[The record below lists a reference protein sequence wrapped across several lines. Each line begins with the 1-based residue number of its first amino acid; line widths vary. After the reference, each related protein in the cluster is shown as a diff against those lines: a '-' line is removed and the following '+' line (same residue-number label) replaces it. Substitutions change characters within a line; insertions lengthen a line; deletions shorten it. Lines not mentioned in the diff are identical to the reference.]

1 MKLNRF
7 KIKLLKNMSNN
18 QKKNKE
24 NQTIGK
30 LNHMLLMKHK
40 YSKLNIGSKNNLRIK
55 YINRKFTY

>member
-40 YSKLNIGSKNNLRIK
+40 YSKLNIGSKNNLRKK
-55 YINRKFTY
+55 YINLKFTY